1 MQKHKT
7 INMRT
12 TLDIADDLGTEIKML
27 AVQENR
33 TLKELIAELLRAG
46 LKSRQQAQSRVM
58 TPPVLYRPSVRL
70 DREGL
75 REMLKGTVSA
85 GGEVGR

>member
-1 MQKHKT
+1 
-7 INMRT
+7 MRT

-46 LKSRQQAQSRVM
+46 LKSRQQAQSRVP
-58 TPPVLYRPSVRL
+58 TPPVLYRPSVWL
-70 DREGL
+70 DREVL